1 MVTIET
7 ELIETRKDERGRRIT
22 TKAERETIV
31 RAYWESG
38 LTQRAFAQREGI
50 KYVTFTAWAQEF
62 RDQKPGVKAP
72 RFAEVKLPQS
82 RGGGGL
88 EVVLPN
94 GAIVRGGSAIEV
106 AELIRLL
113 RC

>member
-7 ELIETRKDERGRRIT
+7 ELIEAKKDERGRRIT
-22 TKAERETIV
+22 TRAERKAIV

-38 LTQRAFAQREGI
+38 LTQRAFDEREGV

-62 RDQKPGVKAP
+62 RDQKPGVEAP
-72 RFAEVKLPQS
+72 KFAEVKLPQS
-82 RGGGGL
+82 RGWRAGGGAAPT
-88 EVVLPN
+88 VRSR
-94 GAIVRGGSAIEV
+94 GAGRRS
-106 AELIRLL
+106 